1 MRNLTAIALAT
12 SLFASNAFA
21 ADAVAPLAPAKP
33 AGLKQAQFEGDNAI
47 LYIVGLGVLAAGI
60 AIAASSGS
68 HNNGTTPG
76 AVTAVTTGTA

>member
-47 LYIVGLGVLAAGI
+47 LYIIGLGVLAAGI
-60 AIAASSGS
+60 AIAASGGS
-68 HNNGTTPG
+68 SNNGTTSG
-76 AVTAVTTGTA
+76 TVAATGTA